1 MTATLTPPRVPAGD
15 AVRRSLTFA
24 ASAGGAGAALAT
36 LVTCL
41 GIGVVGWFLTDGG
54 VHGEPR
60 DGLRAAG
67 TAWLMAHGSGVHVRG
82 VPVTAIPLG
91 LTVVCAWV
99 TWRFGLRVGESVAGH
114 GPDADALAD
123 GQRDLTVPIAAGL
136 FTSAYVIVAV
146 LVGVF
151 SGTASSQP
159 SLGPV
164 VLWSVALAGLVGG
177 AAIMVGSGRASVWL
191 SLAPAAA
198 RATAYTM
205 AVMLVCFLAA
215 SAIAFTAALLLDLGT
230 ALNVLSR
237 LHTDTGDA
245 VLFALLTVTVLPNA
259 VVFAGA
265 YLLGPGFAVGTGTLV
280 SPSVVAVGPV
290 PMFPLLAA
298 RPDNGPTPAW
308 TPYLVAVPVL
318 CAAAGAVWAGRRHPT
333 TAWDQGALRGGLA
346 GVLTGVVFGLLA
358 FVAGG
363 AVGPGRMADV
373 GPAAGQVLVHGIVSF
388 GIGGLLGGLLVTWWA
403 QRTLPLADLP

>member
-1 MTATLTPPRVPAGD
+1 MTATLTPPRLPSRD
-15 AVRRSLTFA
+15 AVRRSLTFV
-24 ASAGGAGAALAT
+24 ASAGGAIAALTT
-36 LVTCL
+36 LIGCL

-67 TAWLMAHGSGVHVRG
+67 TAWLTAHGSGVHVDG
-82 VPVTAIPLG
+82 VAITAMPLG
-91 LTVVCAWV
+91 LTLVCAWMC
-99 TWRFGLRVGESVAGH
+99 WRFGLRVGESVAGH
-114 GPDADALAD
+114 GPDAEALAS
-123 GQRDLTVPIAAGL
+123 GERDLTVPVAATL
-136 FTSAYVIVAV
+136 FTASYVIVAV
-146 LVGVF
+146 LVSVLA
-151 SGTASSQP
+151 GTAESQP
-159 SLGPV
+159 ALGPV
-164 VLWSVALAGLVGG
+164 LLWSIGLSGLVGG
-177 AAIMVGSGRASVWL
+177 TAITAGSGRAAVWL

-198 RATAYTM
+198 RATAYT
-205 AVMLVCFLAA
+205 AGVMLVVFLAA
-215 SAIAFTAALLLDLGT
+215 SALAFTAALLLDFGT

-245 VLFALLTVTVLPNA
+245 VLFVLLTLTVLPNA
-259 VVFAGA
+259 ILLAGT

-298 RPDNGPTPAW
+298 LPDNGPTPAW

-318 CAAAGAVWAGRRHPT
+318 CAAVGAVLAGRRHPT

-346 GVLTGVVFGLLA
+346 GVLTGVAFGLLA
-358 FVAGG
+358 LVAGG

-373 GPAAGQVLVHGIVSF
+373 GPEAAQVLVHGIVSF
-388 GIGGLLGGLLVTWWA
+388 GIGGLLGGVVATWHA
-403 QRTLPLADLP
+403 RRRGALEA